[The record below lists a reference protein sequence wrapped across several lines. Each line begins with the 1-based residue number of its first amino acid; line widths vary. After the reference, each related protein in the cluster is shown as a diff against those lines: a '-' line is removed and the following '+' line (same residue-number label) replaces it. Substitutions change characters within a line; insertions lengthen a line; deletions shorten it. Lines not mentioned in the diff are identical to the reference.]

1 MLKKLKIKLFKRSM
15 EDYEI
20 NIDELKRKQRNGA
33 VIVDVR
39 SLQEFNEG
47 HINGA
52 INIPYYSLLNNYSIY
67 LSKNKTYYLYCDY
80 GIQSKEISNRLNMFG
95 YNTYY
100 VKEGYLDFKN
110 KIN

>member
-1 MLKKLKIKLFKRSM
+1 MLEKLKIKLFKRSM

-39 SLQEFNEG
+39 SSQEFKEG

-52 INIPYYSLLNNYSIY
+52 INIPYYEINKNVTNLLKD
-67 LSKNKTYYLYCDY
+67 KNQEIVLYCEAGVRSKQAY
-80 GIQSKEISNRLNMFG
+80 KKLKRFLYTNVFSLFKGIENWL
-95 YNTYY
+95 
-100 VKEGYLDFKN
+100 
-110 KIN
+110 

>member
-1 MLKKLKIKLFKRSM
+1 MLEKLKIKLFKRSM

-39 SLQEFNEG
+39 SSQEFKEG

-52 INIPYYSLLNNYSIY
+52 INIPYYEIN
-67 LSKNKTYYLYCDY
+67 KNVTNILKDKNQEIVLYCKDGVRSKKEY
-80 GIQSKEISNRLNMFG
+80 KKLKRFEYINVYSLFKGIENWI
-95 YNTYY
+95 
-100 VKEGYLDFKN
+100 
-110 KIN
+110 

>member
-39 SLQEFNEG
+39 SLQEFKEG

-52 INIPYYSLLNNYSIY
+52 INIPYYEINKNVTNLLKD
-67 LSKNKTYYLYCDY
+67 KNQEIVLYCEAGVRSKQAY
-80 GIQSKEISNRLNMFG
+80 KQLKRFQYINVYSLFKGIENWL
-95 YNTYY
+95 
-100 VKEGYLDFKN
+100 
-110 KIN
+110 

>member
-39 SLQEFNEG
+39 SSQEFKEG

-52 INIPYYSLLNNYSIY
+52 INIPYYEI
-67 LSKNKTYYLYCDY
+67 SKNVTNLLKDKSQEIVLYCEAGVRSKQAY
-80 GIQSKEISNRLNMFG
+80 KKLKRFKYIKVFSLFKGIENWL
-95 YNTYY
+95 
-100 VKEGYLDFKN
+100 
-110 KIN
+110 